1 MKTKIALFMATLM
14 FAPSAFAAEIT
25 PYIGL
30 GIVADKAGTSAKRV
44 GFDPEPLMGIVD
56 ATDAQIGSIMNQVFI
71 RNGGDDMAFDMAFA
85 GELTAGVKIDNVRA
99 ELEVAL
105 RSASEDDYDVFNG
118 DMAAAVMGGQASAG
132 FQIPAEIETSTKVR
146 HNSYLANVWYDFELA
161 NSNWTPYIGAGVGFG
176 VYRQKATV
184 DIDVDLTALD
194 QTIAGLDAS
203 LPTLPPD
210 QQLGANIQ
218 LRVLQGIREKLGK
231 IPLGEMV
238 VADDT
243 LYRFEWQVGL
253 GAAYNFNDTWALDI
267 GYRFNSST
275 VADEFVYAHEIKIGA
290 RYSF

>member
-44 GFDPEPLMGIVD
+44 GFDPEPLMGIVN

-118 DMAAAVMGGQASAG
+118 DMAAAVMGEQASAG
-132 FQIPAEIETSTKVR
+132 FKIPAEIETSTKVR

-194 QTIAGLDAS
+194 QTIAGLEDMVS
-203 LPTLPPD
+203 TPGLPPEM
-210 QQLGANIQ
+210 QGTL
-218 LRVLQGIREKLGK
+218 LLLQGIREKLGK